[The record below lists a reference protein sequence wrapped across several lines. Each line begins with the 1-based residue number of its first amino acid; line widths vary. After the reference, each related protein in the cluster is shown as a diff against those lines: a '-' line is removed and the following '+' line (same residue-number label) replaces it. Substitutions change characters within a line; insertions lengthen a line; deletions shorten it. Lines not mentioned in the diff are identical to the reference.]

1 MFVQRKMDV
10 IYIYIYIYTFT
21 YQYFYLGREYFI
33 VRKQG
38 GGEILKVGDEI
49 DMFINENDPEDY
61 YIKDKMYEVFHF
73 IMGLNL
79 IFWTTIA
86 IICTLLS
93 Y

>member
-1 MFVQRKMDV
+1 MIIFDEFQSETNNYCDH
-10 IYIYIYIYTFT
+10 
-21 YQYFYLGREYFI
+21 
-33 VRKQG
+33 
-38 GGEILKVGDEI
+38 EI
-49 DMFINENDPEDY
+49 DMFINENDPEDH
-61 YIKDKMYEVFHF
+61 YIKDKIYEVFHF

>member
-1 MFVQRKMDV
+1 M
-10 IYIYIYIYTFT
+10 
-21 YQYFYLGREYFI
+21 
-33 VRKQG
+33 
-38 GGEILKVGDEI
+38 GDEI